1 MILNIHHETCRM
13 SQIYQQAYDML
24 APGLKPTFDLWVAE
38 ARRIPG
44 GEDIVLN
51 ISSEM
56 HLSPSVLNDFL
67 TSISTCFLMEGHNP
81 GSAERAYVKACN
93 NLLNTGNQML
103 CCLGPQA
110 QTDSSIRV
118 HRIIL
123 LEKLQL
129 MISEAM
135 KKTSSIRNE
144 QQEDWDNFQELVD
157 EGDLEGCLEI
167 LSKAIPCKPDRTNW
181 VYFNEDQS
189 DVDPLAGVS
198 SELCLDMLGL
208 PQEWNPRGKDQ
219 SDPKSSWRIHYR
231 FKQITRHIPTIADT
245 IPSKWNPYFQP
256 SQDSRW
262 GWTRPIGSPRG
273 TSEMPEVVHR
283 GWEPGIELGA
293 ISDIPEFLG

>member
-189 DVDPLAGVS
+189 DVDPLATCWGYHKNGILVAKTKVTLSHLGVFTTDLS
-198 SELCLDMLGL
+198 KSHDTSLLLQILFHLNGIHTFNLAKIQDGGGLD
-208 PQEWNPRGKDQ
+208 Q
-219 SDPKSSWRIHYR
+219 
-231 FKQITRHIPTIADT
+231 
-245 IPSKWNPYFQP
+245 
-256 SQDSRW
+256 
-262 GWTRPIGSPRG
+262 
-273 TSEMPEVVHR
+273 
-283 GWEPGIELGA
+283 
-293 ISDIPEFLG
+293 